1 MVTAHLNRADA
12 DPGGVAG
19 AHLVRHDEDQV
30 GVRDLG
36 HRERPEQGTKV
47 SYQPQ
52 IRAVH
57 PTSRSCSRGSF

>member
-1 MVTAHLNRADA
+1 MVSSENDAGNGEMVTGDPAHLHRADA

-36 HRERPEQGTKV
+36 HGEGPAQGT
-47 SYQPQ
+47 Q
-52 IRAVH
+52 
-57 PTSRSCSRGSF
+57 G